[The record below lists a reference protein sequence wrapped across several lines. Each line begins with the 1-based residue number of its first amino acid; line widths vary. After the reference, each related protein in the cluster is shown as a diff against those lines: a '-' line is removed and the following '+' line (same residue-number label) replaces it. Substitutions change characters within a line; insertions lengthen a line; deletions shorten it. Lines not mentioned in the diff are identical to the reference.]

1 MVYKLKD
8 VNQVGVRK
16 SLQLKELQRKQEDGS
31 IGNTYDYKLAKKIE
45 C

>member
-1 MVYKLKD
+1 MISQLKN
-8 VNQVGVRK
+8 VNQAGVRK
-16 SLQLKELQRKQEDGS
+16 RLQLKELQRKQEDGS